1 MSKSLIDS
9 AICYRELPTS
19 VILSE
24 APVILNAKREESK
37 QILPQSAC
45 YQIADIL
52 SNTKRLEAIG
62 IYRDEKLYPKIAFKT
77 GTSYDHKDAW
87 TIAYNPEYTIGV
99 WVGNFSGDSSNALV
113 GIEAATP
120 IAVRI
125 FDWLYINKTTPW
137 YQKPIVI
144 LSEANNLDTVIARKQ
159 SNPSPPKV
167 ISPASGCEYF
177 ITNMSKESQQLPLM
191 GNTSSGHI
199 YWFIDGKFYGKI
211 NSTEKL
217 FWPMEKGSHQI
228 TCSDS
233 GSAT

>member
-1 MSKSLIDS
+1 LGIYKP
-9 AICYRELPTS
+9 ICYRELPTS
-19 VILSE
+19 VILS
-24 APVILNAKREESK
+24 AKREESK
-37 QILPQSAC
+37 QILPQNAC

-144 LSEANNLDTVIARKQ
+144 LSEAKDLDIAIARKR
-159 SNPSPPKV
+159 SNPSLPKV

-191 GNTSSGHI
+191 GNTSSGYI

-228 TCSDS
+228 TCSDIYGQS
-233 GSAT
+233 STVRIIVR